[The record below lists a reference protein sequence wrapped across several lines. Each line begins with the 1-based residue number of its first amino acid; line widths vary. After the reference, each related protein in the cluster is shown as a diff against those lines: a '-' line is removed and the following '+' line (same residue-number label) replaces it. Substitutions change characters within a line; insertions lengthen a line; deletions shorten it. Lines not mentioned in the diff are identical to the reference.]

1 MKKWEDD
8 VLELYHNIN
17 SVCAQKV
24 RIALKEKRQEPKD
37 HIMTLRG
44 DQYEP
49 AYLRLNPNGVVPTLI
64 HNGEP
69 ITESSLILY
78 YIDDAFPGPSLMPKS
93 PRQRHRVRMYNKL
106 IDEYVHNS
114 CTILTF
120 ATAFRP
126 AFLKMPPAV
135 WQAEINKAPLKR
147 RAEYKRGVIEHGLD
161 SEFVTG
167 ALGHHRKLLSWMADS
182 LKSGPYLAGESFSNA
197 ECAVIPYILRL
208 ELLKLNRMWDSYPSV
223 AEWWARMRT
232 RPSVKAAIFDRMTE
246 ADAAP
251 FQNLAPDPWPKV
263 QELLKAA

>member
-1 MKKWEDD
+1 
-8 VLELYHNIN
+8 VLELYHSIN

-24 RIALKEKRQEPKD
+24 RIALKEKGQEAKD

-49 AYLRLNPNGVVPTLI
+49 AYLKLNPNGVVPTLI
-64 HNGEP
+64 HDGEP

-78 YIDDAFPGPSLMPKS
+78 YIDDAFPEPSLMPGQ

-126 AFLKMPPAV
+126 AFLKMTREA
-135 WQAEINKAPLKR
+135 WQAEINKTPLKR
-147 RAEYKRGVIEHGLD
+147 RAEYKRSVIEHGLD
-161 SEFVTG
+161 SEFVAD
-167 ALGHHRKLLSWMADS
+167 ALAHHEKLLSWMADS
-182 LKSGPYLAGESFSNA
+182 LKSGAYLAGDDFSNA
-197 ECAVIPYILRL
+197 DCAVIPYVLRL
-208 ELLKLNRMWDSYPSV
+208 ELLKLSGMWDRYPAV
-223 AEWWARMRT
+223 AGWWARMGA

-246 ADAAP
+246 ADWTP
-251 FQNLAPDPWPKV
+251 FKSLAPDPWPKV
-263 QELLKAA
+263 RALLKAA

>member
-1 MKKWEDD
+1 M
-8 VLELYHNIN
+8 LELYHSIN

-24 RIALKEKRQEPKD
+24 RIALEEKGLAAKD

-49 AYLRLNPNGVVPTLI
+49 AYMKLNPNGVVPTLI
-64 HNGEP
+64 HDGEP

-78 YIDDAFPGPSLMPKS
+78 YIDDAFPNPPLMPKQ
-93 PRQRHRVRMYNKL
+93 PRRRHRVRVYNKL

-126 AFLKMPPAV
+126 AFLKMTPET
-135 WQAEINKAPLKR
+135 WRAEINKAPLKR
-147 RAEYKRGVIEHGLD
+147 RVEYKRSVIEHGLD
-161 SEFVTG
+161 SEFVAE
-167 ALGHHRKLLSWMADS
+167 ALAHHRKLLSWMADS

-197 ECAVIPYILRL
+197 DCAVVPYILRL
-208 ELLKLNRMWDSYPSV
+208 ELLKLGRMWDRYPSV
-223 AEWWARMRT
+223 AEWWARVRT
-232 RPSVKAAIFDRMTE
+232 RSSVKAAIFDRMTE

-251 FQNLAPDPWPKV
+251 FKNLAPDPWPKV

>member
-1 MKKWEDD
+1 M
-8 VLELYHNIN
+8 LELYHSIN

-24 RIALKEKRQEPKD
+24 RIALAEKGQHAKD

-49 AYLRLNPNGVVPTLI
+49 AYIKLNPNGVVPTLI
-64 HNGEP
+64 HDGEP

-78 YIDDAFPGPSLMPKS
+78 YIDDAFPEPTLMPKQ
-93 PRQRHRVRMYNKL
+93 PRQRYRARMYNKL

-126 AFLKMPPAV
+126 AFLKMAPQA
-135 WQAEINKAPLKR
+135 WQAEIGKAPLKH
-147 RAEYKRGVIEHGLD
+147 RAAYKRSVIEHGLD
-161 SEFVTG
+161 SEFVAE
-167 ALGHHRKLLSWMADS
+167 ALAHHRKLLSWMADS

-197 ECAVIPYILRL
+197 DCAVIPYILRL
-208 ELLKLNRMWDSYPSV
+208 ELLKLGGMWDGHPAV
-223 AEWWARMRT
+223 ADWWARVRA
-232 RPSVKAAIFDRMTE
+232 RRSVKAAIFDRMTE

-251 FQNLAPDPWPKV
+251 FKNLEPDPWPKV
-263 QELLKAA
+263 RELLQAA

>member
-1 MKKWEDD
+1 M
-8 VLELYHNIN
+8 LELYHNIN

-24 RIALKEKRQEPKD
+24 RIALAEKGQQAKD

-44 DQYEP
+44 DQNEP
-49 AYLRLNPNGVVPTLI
+49 AYMKLNPNGVVPTLI
-64 HNGEP
+64 HDGEP

-78 YIDDAFPGPSLMPKS
+78 YIDDAFPEPPLMPKE

-126 AFLKMPPAV
+126 AFLKMAPEA

-147 RAEYKRGVIEHGLD
+147 RAEYKRSVIEHGLD
-161 SEFVTG
+161 SEFVAE
-167 ALGHHRKLLSWMADS
+167 ALAQHRKLLSWMADS
-182 LKSGPYLAGESFSNA
+182 LQSGRYLAGGSFSNA

-208 ELLKLNRMWDSYPSV
+208 ELLKLSGMWDRYPAV
-223 AEWWARMRT
+223 AEWWARIRD

-251 FQNLAPDPWPKV
+251 FKNLEPDPWPKV
-263 QELLKAA
+263 QKLLKAA

>member
-1 MKKWEDD
+1 
-8 VLELYHNIN
+8 
-17 SVCAQKV
+17 
-24 RIALKEKRQEPKD
+24 
-37 HIMTLRG
+37 
-44 DQYEP
+44 
-49 AYLRLNPNGVVPTLI
+49 
-64 HNGEP
+64 
-69 ITESSLILY
+69 
-78 YIDDAFPGPSLMPKS
+78 MPKP

-147 RAEYKRGVIEHGLD
+147 RAEYKRSVIERGLD
-161 SEFVTG
+161 SEFVTE
-167 ALGHHRKLLSWMADS
+167 ALAHHRKLLSWMTDS

-223 AEWWARMRT
+223 AEWWARMRP